1 MKRKFAVLG
10 LLLTF
15 FLTSAQQDQK
25 PKVALVLSGGGAK
38 GIAHIPVLQ
47 KLDSLGIVPDL
58 VIGTSM
64 GSIIGGLYA
73 AGYSGDEIQELT
85 SQVEWDE
92 VLGGTISLRDVG
104 VEEKSEFERYLVNL
118 DIIDGKP
125 KVKPALLK
133 DQNLRE
139 LLSSLLYPVYK
150 IQNFDD
156 LPIPFRAVTTDIVNG
171 KEVIISDGS
180 LALALRASMS
190 IPSVFEPVKY
200 KGTLLVDGGIL
211 NNFPVDI
218 AKQLGAD
225 FIIGSD
231 VGGGMAPIEKLNEI
245 STILFQSSM
254 ITSNLKNPK
263 NQALC
268 DILIDHYPNLTY
280 STQDFVKG
288 NEIYKEG
295 LIASNQNVQTLAK
308 LAATLKNFPQR
319 KHQLPAV
326 KDKIVLDHIE
336 YKGISSEN
344 LSLVK
349 ARMNIEPKNAY
360 SSNNL
365 KQAIDRAMGT
375 QIFNQITFS
384 AKVEN
389 EENTLVLTGHE
400 KARNQISGTLHYDT
414 TQGVGLAVN
423 YTGRNILGYSSRLLI
438 GADIA
443 EQPKFR
449 LEYQQ
454 NIGETKKW
462 WWRGQIYS
470 QKSKQSYYVYGN
482 IGEELKSSFRKANIQ
497 FNRDINPFFSY
508 FGLDLNYEHNKTK
521 PRLDPSV
528 NNNIYDLRRYT
539 SDNFEV
545 GVHYSK
551 NGMKKVFFPSEG
563 TFFKARLSR
572 SLIHKVDVQ
581 YDESFVD
588 NVAGETNGF
597 TKFSFTFEK
606 RIPFQKKFSFVVN
619 ATSGLTFI
627 DAEQSNKISF
637 IDNGQGAQYT
647 LGGYLAPNR
656 RDSFTFSG
664 LEDSELIVTQFIKAH
679 IGLQINPVRNI
690 YITPYMNLASV
701 GFDDADSFFKN
712 MTFSN
717 GAKWIDTS
725 ETSVMFSAGSTFSY
739 HSILGPVNFDI
750 AYVNHVSNIPLFFS
764 VGLNLNIP
772 D

>member
-1 MKRKFAVLG
+1 MKNHTLLIVL
-10 LLLTF
+10 LSLISCL
-15 FLTSAQQDQK
+15 SQAQEKK

-64 GSIIGGLYA
+64 GSVIGGLYA
-73 AGYSGDEIQELT
+73 AGYSGDEIQKLT

-92 VLGGTISLRDVG
+92 VLGGSISLRDVG
-104 VEEKSEFERYLVNL
+104 VEEKSEFQRYLVNL

-156 LPIPFRAVTTDIVNG
+156 LPIPFRSVTTDLVNG
-171 KEVIISDGS
+171 KEVVISSGS

-190 IPSVFEPVKY
+190 IPSVFEPVRY

-211 NNFPVDI
+211 NNFPADI

-225 FIIGSD
+225 IIIGSD
-231 VGGGMAPIEKLNEI
+231 VGGGMAPIEKLNNI
-245 STILFQSSM
+245 STILFQTSM
-254 ITSNLKNPK
+254 MTSNLKNPGS
-263 NQALC
+263 QALC

-308 LAATLKNFPQR
+308 LAAILKKFPQR
-319 KHQLPAV
+319 KHQLPSV
-326 KDKIVLDHIE
+326 KDEIILDHIE
-336 YKGISSEN
+336 YNGISSEN

-349 ARMNIEPKNAY
+349 ARMNIEPKKSY
-360 SSNNL
+360 SSNGL
-365 KQAIDRAMGT
+365 KEAIDRAMGT
-375 QIFNQITFS
+375 QIFNQITYN

-389 EENTLVLTGHE
+389 EETTLVLTGHE
-400 KARNQISGTLHYDT
+400 KTRNQISGTLHYDT

-438 GADIA
+438 GVDIA

-462 WWRGQIYS
+462 WWRGQIYG
-470 QKSKQSYYVYGN
+470 QKSKQSYFVYGN
-482 IGEELKSSFRKANIQ
+482 IGEELESSFVKSNIQ
-497 FNRDINPFFSY
+497 FNRDINPLFRY

-521 PRLDPSV
+521 PRLDPNV

-545 GVHYSK
+545 GVHYSQ
-551 NGMKKVFFPSEG
+551 NSMNKVFFPSEG
-563 TFFKARLSR
+563 TYLKARLSR

-606 RIPFQKKFSFVVN
+606 RIPFQKKFSFIVN

-679 IGLQINPVRNI
+679 LGLQINPARNI
-690 YITPYMNLASV
+690 YITPYINLASV
-701 GFDDADSFFKN
+701 GFDDTDSFFKN
-712 MTFSN
+712 ISSSD
-717 GAKWIDTS
+717 GAKWIETS
-725 ETSVMFSAGSTFSY
+725 ETSTMFSAGSTFSY